1 MIIRI
6 LDRLDSRQQWIE
18 FCRRERPYC
27 FVRQP
32 DTLVDF
38 QTSHLT
44 ITLLNRQV
52 RHGQQAIKYSIGS
65 RHSIA
70 PAWHF
75 IKACDFNLQRMIDLL
90 QGLAFDSNAR
100 DNALLGLR
108 PDTNIRKFFSKERAL
123 ISPAFLGPLE
133 PLDQPPPFWDR
144 HSACRLLANQQFCDL
159 RCDSPDGPHPAA
171 AGETPDPQAILLS
184 LVEATE
190 RWQIESRPPRIYIF
204 KDRRHLYSL
213 EPLLETPQPE
223 TARLPRQAL

>member
-6 LDRLDSRQQWIE
+6 LDSLDNRQQWIE

-27 FVRQP
+27 FIRQP

-70 PAWHF
+70 PAWQF
-75 IKACDFNLQRMIDLL
+75 IKACQFDLTQMVEWLQS
-90 QGLAFDSNAR
+90 QAFDGNAR

-108 PDTNIRKFFSKERAL
+108 RDTHIRKFFAKERAV

-133 PLDQPPPFWDR
+133 PLENPPPFWDL
-144 HSACRLLANQQFCDL
+144 HSTCRLLANHQFDDL
-159 RCDSPDGPHPAA
+159 RSDSPVSSDIQQRPSAPQ
-171 AGETPDPQAILLS
+171 PQALLLA
-184 LVEATE
+184 LVENPDQ
-190 RWQIESRPPRIYIF
+190 WQIELRPPRIYIF
-204 KDRRHLYSL
+204 KNRQHLYSL
-213 EPLLETPQPE
+213 TPQLSV
-223 TARLPRQAL
+223 T